1 MPARSSF
8 RGFLR
13 LSLVSVP
20 VRGFTST
27 RTGAEIR
34 LNQLH
39 RDCNNRIR
47 YKKVC
52 PEHGEVASDEIV
64 SGYEHTKDSYVV
76 IDPAEVQAL
85 RRQSEK
91 SVDIAGFVPAADL
104 DPMYFSGRMYYLTPD
119 GPAGQKPYQLLFEA
133 MASEG
138 LYAIGTAILGGRE
151 QMVAIRPVDGV
162 LGMAVLQ
169 YAEKVKQ
176 ASEFSEEV
184 KPAKLTKAEKDLTKT
199 LVEASRL
206 EEFDYAEYKDNYV
219 GELRQLI
226 ELKIEGQEIVSA
238 PDVEEPKV
246 INLMEALKAS
256 VEGAK
261 SRKSGSSRKASSK
274 VTTKMAPSAKARGA
288 AKRKRKAG

>member
-1 MPARSSF
+1 MPPRSSF

-39 RDCNNRIR
+39 QDCNNRVR

-52 PEHGEVASDEIV
+52 PEHGEIPNDEIV
-64 SGYEHTKDSYVV
+64 SGFEHAKDSYVV
-76 IDPAEVQAL
+76 IDPSEVQAL
-85 RRQSEK
+85 RKKSEK
-91 SVDIAGFVPAADL
+91 TVDIAGFIPADAL
-104 DPMYFSGRMYYLTPD
+104 DPRYFSGRMYYLTPD
-119 GPAGQKPYQLLFEA
+119 GAAGAKPYQLLREA
-133 MASEG
+133 MEG
-138 LYAIGTAILGGRE
+138 DNLYAVGSAILGGRE
-151 QMVAIRPVDGV
+151 QMVAVRPVEGL
-162 LGMAVLQ
+162 LGMSVLT

-176 ASEFSEEV
+176 PSEFSEEV
-184 KPAKLTKAEKDLTKT
+184 TTTKLTKAEKTLTKT

-206 EEFDYAEYKDNYV
+206 EDFDFAEFKDGYV

-226 ELKIEGQEIVSA
+226 DLKIEGQEIVAA
-238 PDVEEPKV
+238 PDPEEPKV

-256 VEGAK
+256 VEGVK
-261 SRKSGSSRKASSK
+261 KTGSQRKASRK
-274 VTTKMAPSAKARGA
+274 VSTKMAPSAKARGA

>member
-20 VRGFTST
+20 VRGFTSN

-39 RDCNNRIR
+39 KDCNQRIR

-91 SVDIAGFVPAADL
+91 SVDIAGFVAEAEL
-104 DPMYFSGRMYYLTPD
+104 DPMYFTGRMYYLTPD

-133 MASEG
+133 MAAEG

-162 LGMAVLQ
+162 LGMSVLQ

-176 ASEFSEEV
+176 ASEFSDEV

-199 LVEASRL
+199 LVEASTL
-206 EEFDYAEYKDNYV
+206 DDFDYAAFKDNYV

-226 ELKIEGQEIVSA
+226 DLKIEGQEIVSA
-238 PDVEEPKV
+238 PDLEEPKV

-261 SRKSGSSRKASSK
+261 ARKAGSGRKASSK

>member
-1 MPARSSF
+1 MPPRSSF

-27 RTGAEIR
+27 RTGAEIH

-39 RDCNNRIR
+39 RDCHNRIR

-76 IDPAEVQAL
+76 IDPAEVQAI
-85 RRQSEK
+85 RKQSEK
-91 SVDIAGFVPAADL
+91 SVDIVGFVPADAL

-119 GPAGQKPYQLLFEA
+119 GPAGQKPYQLLREA
-133 MASEG
+133 MEADG
-138 LYAIGTAILGGRE
+138 LFAIGTAILSGRE
-151 QMVAIRPVDGV
+151 QMVAIRPVEGL

-169 YAEKVKQ
+169 YAEKVKE
-176 ASEFSEEV
+176 ASEFADEV
-184 KPAKLTKAEKDLTKT
+184 TPAKLTKAEKDLTRT

-206 EEFDYAEYKDNYV
+206 EDFDFSEYKDGYV
-219 GELRQLI
+219 GELRTLI
-226 ELKIEGQEIVSA
+226 EMKIEGQEIVSV
-238 PDVEEPKV
+238 PDPEEPKV

-261 SRKSGSSRKASSK
+261 ARKAGSARKASSK